1 MDENNYEFQ
10 FQFQFQKGQPPPP
23 PPPPPSAAPLHPLPP
38 LTPFPP
44 PQPPAHP
51 PRAQSLAHLALPTA
65 DALAIRLQAEPLA
78 HTPGAQSLAH
88 HPGPCSDAVAVRSQV
103 DSPART
109 AHPQTSPAHPP
120 HSASGTLTGVE
131 HHNSSFHEQHPPS
144 RHTTPADRPD
154 GPQDGDMAVVGPT
167 TLVRRVY
174 AHISRW
180 CRLLF
185 EAVT

>member
-1 MDENNYEFQ
+1 MAREATHWMSPRFGRERLVSLPWSPWGHGDY
-10 FQFQFQKGQPPPP
+10 
-23 PPPPPSAAPLHPLPP
+23 HPRLPWERG
-38 LTPFPP
+38 TDT
-44 PQPPAHP
+44 HTS
-51 PRAQSLAHLALPTA
+51 QSLAHLALPAA

-78 HTPGAQSLAH
+78 HTPGAQPLAH
-88 HPGPCSDAVAVRSQV
+88 HPSPCSDAVAVRSQV

-109 AHPQTSPAHPP
+109 AHPQTPPAHPP

-131 HHNSSFHEQHPPS
+131 QHNSSLHEQHPPS
-144 RHTTPADRPD
+144 RRTTPADRPD

-167 TLVRRVY
+167 TLVRRVC

-180 CRLLF
+180 CRLLL